1 MSHPIPSVSRGRTP
15 AGPIPEGQAAWNVQR
30 TSQMPVHRYKSFH
43 DLVEPVSLPDRTWPD
58 RRITKAP
65 LWCAVDLRDGNQALI
80 DPMSPARKR
89 RMFELLVRMGYK
101 EIEVGFPSASQTDF
115 DFVRE
120 IITTD
125 AIPDDVTIQV
135 LTQAR
140 PELIERTFEAC
151 EGAPRAIVHLYNS
164 TSILQRRV
172 VFRSDRLGIRKI
184 AENGAEDVARFS
196 EKYPDTAWRFQ
207 YSPESYTGTELEYAV
222 EVCNAVS
229 AVWQPTPES
238 PMIVNLPATVEMATP
253 NVYAD
258 SIEWMH
264 RHLERRDG
272 IVLSLHPHNDR
283 GTGVA
288 AAELGYQAGADR
300 IEGCLFGNGERT
312 GNVDL
317 VTLGMNLFTQ
327 GIDPQIDFSDI
338 DDIRRTVEY
347 CNQLPVHERHP
358 WGGDLVY
365 TAFSGSH
372 QDAINKGFDAMRAAA
387 AEAGYD
393 VDAHPW
399 EVPYLP
405 VDPKD
410 IGRTYEAVIRVNSQS
425 GKGGVA
431 YVMKTEHQME
441 LPRRLQ
447 VEFSKVIQQV
457 TDSAGGEVSPK
468 EMRDVFDAEY
478 LERVTPLKLMRH
490 RISSDGEGTTEI
502 LATVRV
508 ESDVH
513 EITGSGNGPIAAFVD
528 ALAGIGFDVR
538 VFDYHEHAMSAGD
551 DARAAAYV
559 ECAVEDTVLWG
570 VGVNGS
576 IVSASLKAVVSAVN
590 RAMR

>member
-1 MSHPIPSVSRGRTP
+1 
-15 AGPIPEGQAAWNVQR
+15 
-30 TSQMPVHRYKSFH
+30 
-43 DLVEPVSLPDRTWPD
+43 
-58 RRITKAP
+58 
-65 LWCAVDLRDGNQALI
+65 
-80 DPMSPARKR
+80 
-89 RMFELLVRMGYK
+89 
-101 EIEVGFPSASQTDF
+101 
-115 DFVRE
+115 
-120 IITTD
+120 
-125 AIPDDVTIQV
+125 
-135 LTQAR
+135 
-140 PELIERTFEAC
+140 
-151 EGAPRAIVHLYNS
+151 
-164 TSILQRRV
+164 
-172 VFRSDRLGIRKI
+172 
-184 AENGAEDVARFS
+184 
-196 EKYPDTAWRFQ
+196 
-207 YSPESYTGTELEYAV
+207 
-222 EVCNAVS
+222 
-229 AVWQPTPES
+229 
-238 PMIVNLPATVEMATP
+238 MIVNLPATVEMATP

-387 AEAGYD
+387 AEAGHD
-393 VDAHPW
+393 IDDHPW

-590 RAMR
+590 RAMRSGTRHPRRPRDRPDRGRRCHSRSGKRITVNGPRSASGTTSSSGTIRSWTFFRPFRSSVRQLLELLDHHRGRPEDPPQCHLAQGHAATRTEPDAAGGRPAGPCESPRTGRAGGVCCRGRRARRRPAA